1 MDEITLTTLNMA
13 LWRPIVDGIIH
24 RYNIAESRTEAG
36 ASAVVLLEAMRT
48 MGVFDAPPMREPVR
62 QRGEEAIGKWDDRLP
77 HGEASP
83 PWAMKIPPAPQP
95 PGREAPIPT
104 QTPYAVMVEAMHSRA
119 GPPTAFSNVEGSPDE
134 DAAVEAAR
142 RRALADLGLP
152 KREPGIDM
160 KAPGYELKRGHP
172 SDVT

>member
-13 LWRPIVDGIIH
+13 LWRPIVDGIIR

-48 MGVFDAPPMREPVR
+48 MGVFDAPR
-62 QRGEEAIGKWDDRLP
+62 QKALNALK
-77 HGEASP
+77 
-83 PWAMKIPPAPQP
+83 
-95 PGREAPIPT
+95 REAPIPT
-104 QTPYAVMVEAMHSRA
+104 QTPYGAMVEE
-119 GPPTAFSNVEGSPDE
+119 T
-134 DAAVEAAR
+134 
-142 RRALADLGLP
+142 LGLP
-152 KREPGIDM
+152 KRPESKDM